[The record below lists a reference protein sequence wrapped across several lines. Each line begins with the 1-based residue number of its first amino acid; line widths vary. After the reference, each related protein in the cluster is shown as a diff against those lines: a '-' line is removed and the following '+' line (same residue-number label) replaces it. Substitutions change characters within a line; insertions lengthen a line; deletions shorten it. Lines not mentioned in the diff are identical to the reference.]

1 MLKGC
6 SRLRRLYRPCASGV
20 HPLYTTRRAD
30 TPPDPEALTRAV
42 PATTTAPHSNR
53 KQRIPPGKSP
63 GVEVALA
70 VGCGPQQALGADP
83 PGLPPTGAAR
93 RLAKAPDVL
102 RGQTPSEPQTH
113 PAALVI
119 DHGQVAG
126 GMGAKP
132 DRAEELTATET
143 IFPSTDLRRV
153 LTLNGPS

>member
-1 MLKGC
+1 MLGFLAAAHLACDDKCLAGAGLANPGGVL
-6 SRLRRLYRPCASGV
+6 RL
-20 HPLYTTRRAD
+20 D
-30 TPPDPEALTRAV
+30 
-42 PATTTAPHSNR
+42 
-53 KQRIPPGKSP
+53 
-63 GVEVALA
+63 VALA

-102 RGQTPSEPQTH
+102 RGQSPSEQQTH

-126 GMGAKP
+126 RIGAKH

-143 IFPSTDLRRV
+143 IFPGTDLRLV
-153 LTLNGPS
+153 LTLDGRS

>member
-6 SRLRRLYRPCASGV
+6 SRLRSLYSPCASGV

-30 TPPDPEALTRAV
+30 TPPD
-42 PATTTAPHSNR
+42 
-53 KQRIPPGKSP
+53 
-63 GVEVALA
+63 
-70 VGCGPQQALGADP
+70 
-83 PGLPPTGAAR
+83 
-93 RLAKAPDVL
+93 VL
-102 RGQTPSEPQTH
+102 RGQTPSEPQSH

-126 GMGAKP
+126 GMGAKH

-143 IFPSTDLRRV
+143 IFPSTDLRLV